1 MHSKKNWGIRLDI
14 LESAKTILSRIHFL
28 NFILRAEA
36 KNYKNTTWHF
46 HLTSHNLI
54 FASHFLLYEVWPTDK
69 YSLTHQCLF
78 LYFFLFIF
86 YFIFYIFYNC
96 SLFLLS
102 ALLSKFPISFSS
114 QSFLSQS
121 ISLSQPMITYTNT
134 KVKISKSK

>member
-86 YFIFYIFYNC
+86 YFIFFIIVLCFF
-96 SLFLLS
+96 SLLFSANSPSPLAHNHFFLN
-102 ALLSKFPISFSS
+102 
-114 QSFLSQS
+114 QSHFLNPW
-121 ISLSQPMITYTNT
+121 SLTQTL
-134 KVKISKSK
+134 K